1 MRKRKS
7 DVLQQPSLNEE
18 VDSPNG
24 PRNVLRSIVET
35 DSGLDVEVSV
45 SAYEAHCLKG
55 SNVGCSTACAN
66 EKI

>member
-45 SAYEAHCLKG
+45 SAYEADI
-55 SNVGCSTACAN
+55 A
-66 EKI
+66 